1 MNTEPTHCT
10 DWYLAHVANDAERF
24 AALLESASTDLPVAA
39 CPGWDVLRL
48 AQHLGQV
55 QRWAAFCVINGRAP
69 TDDDPPMES
78 FDPDHAA
85 EWLRSGAAALIATLS
100 AADPDGPTWHPFP
113 VERVGAVWPRRLA
126 HETAMHRWDAE
137 HAAGLAPVFD
147 ADLASDGI
155 DEYFELAVPRLIA
168 RNAIA
173 VPDGSLHV
181 HCTDVDGEWLVW
193 SEAGEYRMVRAH
205 QKGDAALRGPAAA
218 VLLRLWGRDSGR
230 DDELSPI
237 GDEAVLASW
246 LSMSG
251 M

>member
-1 MNTEPTHCT
+1 MNTEPTHST
-10 DWYLAHVANDAERF
+10 DWYLDHLANDAERF
-24 AALLESASTDLPVAA
+24 SALLETASTDVPVAA

-55 QRWAAFCVINGRAP
+55 QRWAAFCVTNGRAP
-69 TDDDPPMES
+69 TEDDPPLES

-85 EWLRSGAAALIATLS
+85 EWFRAGAAALVTTLA
-100 AADPDGPTWHPFP
+100 AADPAAPTWHPFP
-113 VERVGAVWPRRLA
+113 VERIGAVWPRRLA

-137 HAAGLAPVFD
+137 HAVGITPELD
-147 ADLASDGI
+147 AELASDGI

-181 HCTDVDGEWLVW
+181 HCTDVDGELLVW
-193 SEAGEYRMVRAH
+193 SEAGEYRMIRAH
-205 QKGDAALRGPAAA
+205 QKGDAALRGPAAP
-218 VLLRLWGRDSGR
+218 VLLRLWGRESGR
-230 DDELSPI
+230 EDELSPI
-237 GDEAVLASW
+237 GDEAVLERW